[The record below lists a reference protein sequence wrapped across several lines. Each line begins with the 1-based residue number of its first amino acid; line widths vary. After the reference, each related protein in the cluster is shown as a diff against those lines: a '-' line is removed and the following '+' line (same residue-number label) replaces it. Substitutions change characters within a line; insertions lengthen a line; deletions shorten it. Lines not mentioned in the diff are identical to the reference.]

1 MWYCR
6 APQIFLC
13 GVVSAKTS
21 YVSTT
26 TKNKFSSAVCGAGRF
41 MIGFFMGAETVMFR
55 TYVGETSST
64 VIAAMPPE
72 KREKS
77 TLKYTVF
84 FVAYTVCCL
93 SGLSGPG

>member
-1 MWYCR
+1 
-6 APQIFLC
+6 
-13 GVVSAKTS
+13 
-21 YVSTT
+21 
-26 TKNKFSSAVCGAGRF
+26 
-41 MIGFFMGAETVMFR
+41 MGADTVTFR

-77 TLKYTVF
+77 TLKYTAF
-84 FVAYTVCCL
+84 FVGFTVCCL

>member
-1 MWYCR
+1 
-6 APQIFLC
+6 
-13 GVVSAKTS
+13 
-21 YVSTT
+21 
-26 TKNKFSSAVCGAGRF
+26 
-41 MIGFFMGAETVMFR
+41 MGAETVMFR